1 MNFALI
7 NADSKVENI
16 IVADQDFA
24 DSLKSDWLDVINT
37 ADHENVDI
45 GDTWD
50 GTSFT
55 KPTPDYELQWKLI
68 RAQRAQKLQE
78 SDWTQ
83 LADVPLSDD
92 DRAAW
97 ATYRQALRDITNQDD
112 PFAITWPIA
121 PGT

>member
-1 MNFALI
+1 MNYALI
-7 NADSKVENI
+7 NTDSKVENI

-24 DSLKSDWLDVINT
+24 DALKADWLDVINT
-37 ADHENVDI
+37 ADHEGVNI

-50 GTSFT
+50 GTTFT
-55 KPTPDYELQWKLI
+55 KPTPDYDAQWKLI

-112 PFAITWPIA
+112 PFVIIWPVA
-121 PGT
+121 PGS

>member
-7 NADSKVENI
+7 NTDSKVENI
-16 IVADQDFA
+16 IIADQDFA

-37 ADHENVDI
+37 ADHEGVNI

-50 GTSFT
+50 GTTFT

-121 PGT
+121 PGS